1 MNNLEF
7 AEIVVSDIR
16 SFYIMDK
23 NDNYKNRLKE
33 AYNYLKEVG
42 VTSLEDFLNRKGLK
56 DGAFT
61 YDEIT
66 IFDRIN
72 DKKFVYGKNRF
83 NLSRKIQ

>member
-1 MNNLEF
+1 
-7 AEIVVSDIR
+7 
-16 SFYIMDK
+16 MDK
-23 NDNYKNRLKE
+23 NDNYKNRLEE

-56 DGAFT
+56 DAAFT